1 MTDQDIKTKLSGKD
15 LHLIIDLKKSKI
27 THKEMSMVHPLLKM
41 PYHLHHLVMK
51 RKNSQVVIQDPED
64 LEVVDTFIV
73 MGENMMTMN
82 LKANMTTKESMAE
95 KAIMVERTSKDMK
108 VKTIE
113 AIMEERTSKDV
124 KIIEALME
132 KMIST
137 ELNITLSTFYTQSNF
152 LT

>member
-1 MTDQDIKTKLSGKD
+1 MKSSVMD
-15 LHLIIDLKKSKI
+15 LHLIIDLRKSKVSL
-27 THKEMSMVHPLLKM
+27 KETSMVHLLLKI

-64 LEVVDTFIV
+64 LEVVDTSIV
-73 MGENMMTMN
+73 MEKNMMSMN
-82 LKANMTTKESMAE
+82 FKANMTTNLKVNMTMKESMAE
-95 KAIMVERTSKDMK
+95 KAITEERTSKDME

-113 AIMEERTSKDV
+113 AI
-124 KIIEALME
+124 ME

>member
-1 MTDQDIKTKLSGKD
+1 
-15 LHLIIDLKKSKI
+15 
-27 THKEMSMVHPLLKM
+27 M

-64 LEVVDTFIV
+64 LEVVDTSIV
-73 MGENMMTMN
+73 MEKNKMTMN
-82 LKANMTTKESMAE
+82 LKANMTTNLKVNMTMKESLEE
-95 KAIMVERTSKDMK
+95 KAITEERTSKDME

-113 AIMEERTSKDV
+113 AI
-124 KIIEALME
+124 ME